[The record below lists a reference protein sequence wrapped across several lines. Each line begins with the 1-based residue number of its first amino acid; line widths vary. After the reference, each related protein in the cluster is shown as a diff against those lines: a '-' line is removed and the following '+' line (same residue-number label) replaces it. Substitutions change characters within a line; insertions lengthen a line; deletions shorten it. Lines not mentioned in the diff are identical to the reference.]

1 VIAPPKVQSAVVPFG
16 PEQPLRPG
24 PITVFVSK
32 KEGKVFVRKGFQPV
46 FSAPVTVARPEL
58 PLGTHLFTA
67 SEALPD
73 GVSFRWLELS
83 LSDESTRAIEALRE
97 PKGNR
102 SRHVQKTA
110 AHAVPRT
117 ASAAEALDRVEIPA
131 PALARISAL
140 MSQGATLIISDQ
152 GLGPETGNETDFIVL
167 TR

>member
-1 VIAPPKVQSAVVPFG
+1 MTGTAA
-16 PEQPLRPG
+16 RPG
-24 PITVFVSK
+24 P
-32 KEGKVFVRKGFQPV
+32 
-46 FSAPVTVARPEL
+46 VTVTRPEL

-67 SEALPD
+67 SEAMPD

-83 LSDESTRAIEALRE
+83 LSDESARRAEALSEAR
-97 PKGNR
+97 GSR
-102 SRHVQKTA
+102 SRHIQKIA
-110 AHAVPRT
+110 APPVTRT
-117 ASAAEALDRVEIPA
+117 PSAAEALDRVEIPA